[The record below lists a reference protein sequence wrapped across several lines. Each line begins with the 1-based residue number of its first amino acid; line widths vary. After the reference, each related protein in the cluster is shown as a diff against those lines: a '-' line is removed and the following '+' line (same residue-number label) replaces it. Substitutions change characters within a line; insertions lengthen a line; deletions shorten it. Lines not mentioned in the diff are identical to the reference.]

1 MNTKFK
7 LPHLK
12 KTSFDFIFKFPVHM
26 SVHNSPQNIHFQLQD
41 IKKKKNKFLQP
52 ILIRVNIRCIIKF
65 V

>member
-7 LPHLK
+7 LPHLKK

-41 IKKKKNKFLQP
+41 IKKEKQQISP
-52 ILIRVNIRCIIKF
+52 TNIDKSEYTMYN
-65 V
+65 